1 MRSNLSMVKLYEC
14 FERKSSNYE
23 ITFFLII
30 ICDYYMVSL
39 GRPYLFK
46 FFKGCL
52 PQILLGP
59 FLNTLCHIIFPF
71 SNYHSFLHDVIHNVM
86 GNIKIYFIRFKR
98 SHWRCSTEKGVLR
111 DFAKLTDGDLCQ
123 SLFFNEGAGPR
134 SLNLFKKRLRHRCFP
149 VNFAKSLRAPLH

>member
-1 MRSNLSMVKLYEC
+1 MVKLYEC

-52 PQILLGP
+52 PQILLGL
-59 FLNTLCHIIFPF
+59 FLNTLTHLLITTVRSSRPEGCARPAT
-71 SNYHSFLHDVIHNVM
+71 LLK
-86 GNIKIYFIRFKR
+86 KIL
-98 SHWRCSTEKGVLR
+98 W
-111 DFAKLTDGDLCQ
+111 
-123 SLFFNEGAGPR
+123 
-134 SLNLFKKRLRHRCFP
+134 HRCFP
-149 VNFAKSLRAPLH
+149 VS